1 MLDVVAHRRLQ
12 LFAFTQA
19 DNRQRYLEVLA
30 AFEAAREES
39 LLQLGAAD
47 VLERVADLSSLDEA
61 LAALDQLHAW
71 GVLER
76 LQDDRRVRTIAEYR
90 QRRSIYLMTELGWM
104 AHQAVRDVL
113 EARLG
118 EAEMRRLVLR
128 RVHDEL
134 VALFRAVQAR
144 DAADAAD
151 LLGSIHDALSGLADR
166 ATRFLVATNELASS
180 WDADPAAFI
189 QHKGRLLSHLEGFLS
204 ALAAQRPLLGVAAAA
219 VLSVREQLVELVAS
233 TPSGLDPD
241 RARERADHRVAGIE
255 SWFLDRGA
263 TPSQAHRLE
272 ERTTRAIRDL
282 SGLLR
287 RVIQATA
294 GGVSRASRLE
304 DLAAFFVSCPDD
316 EAAHALAFA
325 TSGLA
330 RARHVSAP
338 SDEDVDPATSWWDA
352 PPAPIDS
359 TLRKRQRGSATAP
372 PKPIPDRSAAALR
385 LRARQREDRAREQ
398 AASTSLAASI
408 VDCAPLDAIQ
418 TDVLLRL
425 LSRALHARGASDRS
439 TRTVHGRLRLSLEPR
454 DGGSL
459 VPTCRGVLHLPD
471 HLLTVE
477 PSGSP
482 RP

>member
-1 MLDVVAHRRLQ
+1 MLDAVAHRRLQ

-19 DNRQRYLEVLA
+19 DHRQRYLDVLA
-30 AFEAAREES
+30 AFESAREES

-47 VLERVADLSSLDEA
+47 VLERVADLGSLDEA

-118 EAEMRRLVLR
+118 EAELRRLVLR

-134 VALFRAVQAR
+134 LALHVAVQAG

-151 LLGSIHDALSGLADR
+151 LLGSVHEALSGLADR
-166 ATRFLVATNELASS
+166 ATRFLVATNELSS
-180 WDADPAAFI
+180 TWDADPAAFI

-204 ALAAQRPLLGVAAAA
+204 ALAAQRPLLGVAASA
-219 VLSVREQLVELVAS
+219 VLSVRTELVELVAAS
-233 TPSGLDPD
+233 PSGLDSE
-241 RARERADHRVAGIE
+241 RARERARQRIAGIE
-255 SWFLDRGA
+255 AWFLDRGA

-272 ERTTRAIRDL
+272 ERSTRAIRDL

-304 DLAAFFVSCPDD
+304 DLAAFFVRCPDD
-316 EAAHALAFA
+316 EVAHALAGA

-330 RARHVSAP
+330 RARHVAAP
-338 SDEDVDPATSWWDA
+338 SLDDVDPTTSWWDA

-372 PKPIPDRSAAALR
+372 PKPIPDRSAATLR
-385 LRARQREDRAREQ
+385 LRARQRDDRAKEQ
-398 AASTSLAASI
+398 AASGSLAASL
-408 VDCAPLDAIQ
+408 VDCAPLDRAQ

-425 LSRALHARGASDRS
+425 LSRALHGRRARDRS
-439 TRTVHGRLRLSLEPR
+439 ARTVHGRLRLSLTPSPA
-454 DGGSL
+454 GSL
-459 VPTCRGVLHLPD
+459 VPTCRGILHLPE
-471 HLLTVE
+471 HRLTIE

-482 RP
+482 Q